1 MRFKALASIAATA
14 ALALAAAPGVAAA
27 APVDVVDFRL
37 SPTCVRPGG
46 QLTAHVTLRN
56 NTAGALST
64 YAQSWVGIG
73 PLELSTGGVE
83 GPFLV
88 PPLST
93 LSQDKTTT
101 VGQGTPPGL
110 YQVNLGVG
118 PSADSPR
125 SWSQRSALLVV
136 SPLFC

>member
-1 MRFKALASIAATA
+1 MRFKALASTAATA
-14 ALALAAAPGVAAA
+14 ALAFAAPGVATA
-27 APVDVVDFRL
+27 APVDVVDFTL

-46 QLTAHVTLRN
+46 QVTAHVTLRN

-93 LSQDKTTT
+93 LSQDKANT
-101 VGQGTPPGL
+101 VGQGTPPGV

-136 SPLFC
+136 SPFFC